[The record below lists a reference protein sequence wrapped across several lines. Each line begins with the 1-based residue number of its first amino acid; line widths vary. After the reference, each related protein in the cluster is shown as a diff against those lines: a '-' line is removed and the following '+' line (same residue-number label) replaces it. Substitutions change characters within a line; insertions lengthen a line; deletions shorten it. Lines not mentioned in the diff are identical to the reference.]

1 MTTIKQV
8 RSWTA
13 PLLDTDSR
21 LVLIGRNLVIKPV
34 RHFARG
40 VYVDRTGDR
49 LRPRLLFYAD
59 PLFAVPS
66 GQSGF
71 VWSRLQSCYKIDQ
84 EGFEADFL
92 ANCRLAIEELSR
104 IDTIFDFLE
113 ATSKIMGRPLG
124 PVPIYDYP
132 VRYAIVL
139 IALGRFEEALSI
151 LNNDASG
158 ANSAAVQH
166 GPAEEL
172 GALVQATRALGRP
185 AIADLLRKQ
194 EEQKAK
200 VWGVDHLWE
209 KTRFPF
215 EEH

>member
-71 VWSRLQSCYKIDQ
+71 VWSRLQSCYRIDR

-92 ANCRLAIEELSR
+92 ANCRLAIEELSG
-104 IDTIFDFLE
+104 INTILDFLE
-113 ATSKIMGRPLG
+113 ETSKIMGRPLG

-132 VRYAIVL
+132 PRHAVVL
-139 IALGRFEEALSI
+139 IALGRFEKALSI
-151 LNNDASG
+151 LNKDADL
-158 ANSAAVQH
+158 AAIQP
-166 GPAEEL
+166 GPIGEL
-172 GALVQATRALGRP
+172 GALVQATRAQDR
-185 AIADLLRKQ
+185 AAVADLLRKH

-200 VWGVDHLWE
+200 AWGVEHLWE
-209 KTRFPF
+209 RTRFPF